1 MIKLVKQ
8 ILHSLKVKV
17 SNNTI
22 RETLF
27 THQSYPTLHCVS
39 DAFDYWQIRHSIA
52 KLSLDQLSGLG
63 LPTIVSS
70 LAGNNLILIIKVT
83 DTHVIYRDANN
94 KLQNTKRE
102 LFDNHWNGISII
114 IEDTVGAGEKDYEQ
128 KKHLEKLN
136 KTLYTLFACLFT
148 ICLLFLAY
156 YNLNTGN
163 TLCTWPKMVLLINN
177 SLGLFICC
185 LLYRKEKS
193 LNIWSFGSLCKIGTT
208 IDCNKVT
215 KSINSKI
222 LLLHHITEIGAAYF
236 AAPII
241 YILFIDNGKS
251 CILPLSIYFIASLP
265 IVIWSITKQLFYIK
279 KICLFC
285 CFVSVAIIL
294 NIVYTSFL
302 HFNQNINI
310 TNTILN
316 LSELIIIFILSA
328 VSAIALDTIFT
339 LKNKYFHAIR
349 ENASVK
355 FNPATLKSQLSKYAL
370 ETPKTGFIW
379 KNNNPQHEIAIYV
392 STSCKHCQKLLQQFN
407 YLMDIYTN
415 FNYKIIFDINPTKIN
430 GDKSSILNYFYF
442 IFLNYGKDQFFNV
455 LEIWYNTKPKS
466 LKELIKKTNIT
477 IYSNNELFITAQIEF
492 CRTIQ
497 LDYLPAILI
506 DGQVLSFIYSYKDL
520 KNILQ
525 FFSIT

>member
-8 ILHSLKVKV
+8 VLHSLNVKV

-52 KLSLDQLSGLG
+52 KLCLDQLSGLD
-63 LPTIVSS
+63 LPAIISS

-83 DTHVIYRDANN
+83 NTHVIYRDANN
-94 KLQNTKRE
+94 KLKNIKRE
-102 LFDNHWNGISII
+102 LFDNQWNGISII
-114 IEDTVGAGEKDYEQ
+114 VEDTVGAGEKDYEQ

-156 YNLNTGN
+156 YNLNTDN
-163 TLCTWPKMVLLINN
+163 TLRIWPKMVLLINN

-251 CILPLSIYFIASLP
+251 CILPLFIYFIASLP

-285 CFVSVAIIL
+285 CFVSVVIIL
-294 NIVYTSFL
+294 NIVYTYFL

-310 TNTILN
+310 TSTFLN
-316 LSELIIIFILSA
+316 ISELIIIFILLA

-339 LKNKYFHAIR
+339 LKNKYFQIIR
-349 ENASVK
+349 ENASIK
-355 FNPATLKSQLSKYAL
+355 FNSITLKSQLSKHAL
-370 ETPKTGFIW
+370 KTPNVGFIW
-379 KNNNPQHEIAIYV
+379 KNSNPYHEIAVYI
-392 STSCKHCQKLLQQFN
+392 STSCKHCQKILQQLNF
-407 YLMDIYTN
+407 LMEIYTN
-415 FNYKIIFDINPTKIN
+415 FNYKIIFDIGFSGTNR
-430 GDKSSILNYFYF
+430 DESSILNYFYF
-442 IFLNYGKDQFFNV
+442 IFLNYGKEKFFNV
-455 LEIWYNTKPKS
+455 LEMWYNIKS
-466 LKELIKKTNIT
+466 KKLSELIKKTDIPLN
-477 IYSNNELFITAQIEF
+477 SNNELFTTAQIEF

-497 LDYLPAILI
+497 LDYFPAILI
-506 DGQVLSFIYSYKDL
+506 DGQVLSPMYNYKDL

-525 FFSIT
+525 FFSVN